1 MIHGS
6 VIIRGDVTIGE
17 RVTIE
22 PYAIITGPCTIGNDV
37 FIGAYAIIGG
47 DAQFRG
53 IYPNPTTAPVCR
65 LGVIV
70 EDGAC
75 IREASI
81 IHHGVTGVTRVGAD
95 VLLMTG
101 VHIGHDCHVGEGATI
116 GSHTALA
123 GYTIIGDRVTFGQGV
138 ITHPWI
144 IVGEAAMVGLNS
156 SVIRDVQPFAKVAGS
171 PARLLGSNTHRDPSL
186 PVAYDFAALG
196 ADVVAGWN
204 YLLDQRVDLKML
216 AAQT

>member
-1 MIHGS
+1 MIHDS
-6 VIIRGDVTIGE
+6 VIIRGNVTIGE

-53 IYPNPTTAPVCR
+53 IYPSPTTAPVCR

-81 IHHGVTGVTRVGAD
+81 IHHGVTGGTRIGAD

-144 IVGEAAMVGLNS
+144 VIGEAAMVGLNS

-171 PARLLGSNTHRDPSL
+171 PARLLGSNTHRDSSL
-186 PVAYDFAALG
+186 PAAYDFDALG
-196 ADVVAGWN
+196 SDVIAGWN
-204 YLLDQRVDLKML
+204 DLLGQRSGLKVL
-216 AAQT
+216 ASQT